1 MKKNINTDVYT
12 KNGEEFIFS
21 FYTNLR
27 ATDKISFVN
36 SVVNTV
42 VDENSY
48 NSVIRDL
55 IFDYMIVTT
64 MTDIDTSNIQNS
76 NNSINMI
83 EDLLEET
90 NIVEIVKV
98 NAEDGLIDEL
108 NRAIDDAI
116 AYKTGIRK
124 NPIAESLGHLLNT
137 IEKKLSGIDTD
148 EMMKAAQMITQ
159 MTGELT
165 PQNMIDTYAKSDVF
179 KQKYEKL
186 FKESDSK

>member
-1 MKKNINTDVYT
+1 MKKNIKTGVYT
-12 KNGEEFIFS
+12 KNGEEFTFS

-42 VDENSY
+42 VDESSY

-76 NNSINMI
+76 NNSLNMI

-98 NAEDGLIDEL
+98 NAETGLIEEL
-108 NRAIDDAI
+108 NNAVDNSIG
-116 AYKTGIRK
+116 YKTGIHK
-124 NPIAESLGHLLNT
+124 NPIAESLGNLLNT
-137 IEKKLSGIDTD
+137 IEKKLSDINTD
-148 EMMKAAQMITQ
+148 EMMKAAQIITQ

-165 PQNMIDTYAKSDVF
+165 PQNIIDTYAKSDVF